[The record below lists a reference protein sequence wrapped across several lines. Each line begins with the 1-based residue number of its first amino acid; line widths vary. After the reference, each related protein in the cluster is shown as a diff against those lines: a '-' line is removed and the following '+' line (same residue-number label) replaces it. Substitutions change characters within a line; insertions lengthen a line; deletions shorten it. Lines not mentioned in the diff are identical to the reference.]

1 MTTNITGALPTANI
15 KIKEANKARAAQAYT
30 KHYLDHKISDI
41 PGSKIKSNIKV
52 IDSIINRHKN
62 FHKGDYNYSDV
73 NEDLKA
79 AAYLIVHETSVKYVN
94 SNKYKNNFNFCK
106 FASENLKYGLK
117 NYIYK
122 LNTKRLNGSLPDSDS
137 VRKLYYQLPKT
148 KKKQK
153 NSDNKI
159 NNENYKKLSED
170 TGIETQ
176 TIKDIDNTLTSYTV
190 PGDKKINEDGLNTIF
205 NTIPDTAKSIEK
217 NIIDNDLIK
226 KVKNIK
232 NTFLNNLSLRDKD
245 IVSSLKFSENKTI
258 LELSAQYKLSGERVR
273 QISEEKYKLI
283 QKIIKKD
290 LEK

>member
-1 MTTNITGALPTANI
+1 MTINITGALPTANI